1 MHTFA
6 TGGVL
11 SGARLASL
19 APHTAPRRSA
29 AAGRSPT
36 RVVAMAGRKKRKD
49 KSRKAKQ
56 DKEGGSSP
64 AAPASAPVETPAAGQ
79 APVAAP
85 APPPARRAR
94 DNEVDWGEIERNN
107 ESARSAAGG
116 SQSAPAP
123 AGDGL
128 LEKAFSADAQ
138 LLFAV
143 DGCVPEVVNG
153 RVAMFGFFTAMLNE
167 LITGKSF
174 TTQLAFNLTHG
185 VSLTIITLVIAGTL
199 APMIMAD
206 PKETPFQ
213 GTGLARWRP
222 EPLAKAGR
230 QYLCDPRAV
239 DCTGLPGKDTPLG
252 RIGFGPTA
260 ETWNGRA
267 AMVGLILTFVIEGAT
282 HHGIFRG

>member
-1 MHTFA
+1 M
-6 TGGVL
+6 
-11 SGARLASL
+11 RN
-19 APHTAPRRSA
+19 R
-29 AAGRSPT
+29 
-36 RVVAMAGRKKRKD
+36 
-49 KSRKAKQ
+49 
-56 DKEGGSSP
+56 EG
-64 AAPASAPVETPAAGQ
+64 
-79 APVAAP
+79 
-85 APPPARRAR
+85 
-94 DNEVDWGEIERNN
+94 
-107 ESARSAAGG
+107 
-116 SQSAPAP
+116 
-123 AGDGL
+123 
-128 LEKAFSADAQ
+128 
-138 LLFAV
+138 
-143 DGCVPEVVNG
+143 NG